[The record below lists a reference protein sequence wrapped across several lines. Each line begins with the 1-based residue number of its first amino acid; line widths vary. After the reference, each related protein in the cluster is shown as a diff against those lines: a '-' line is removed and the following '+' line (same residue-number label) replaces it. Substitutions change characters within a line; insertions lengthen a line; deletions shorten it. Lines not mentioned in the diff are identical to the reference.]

1 MFNFFIKDIEWAH
14 PWNFLWL
21 SVIPVLVIFYI
32 VRELYSF
39 NEGEIQFSSFRNFK
53 NIKPSLEELF
63 RHLAFVF
70 RILGLIFIVIV
81 IAQPQS
87 SSSWKNIKTE
97 GIDIIVSLDVSYSMM
112 AKDFTPNRIESAK
125 KVVINFID
133 GRPNDRIGLILFGGE
148 AFTQCPLTTDHKV
161 IKNMFDQ
168 VKCGM
173 LAQGTAVGL
182 GLADA
187 VARLQESKAKSKVVI
202 LVTDGVSNVGEIAP
216 LTAAE
221 IAKTF
226 GVRVYTVG
234 VGTKGKALMPVQ
246 IYPNG
251 QMEYDY
257 QEVEI
262 DEETM
267 TKIANM
273 TGGKYFR
280 ATNNKSLE
288 RIYKDIDKMEK
299 NIILE
304 KSFSNK
310 AELYLP
316 FALWAALFFMCE
328 FLCRYVFFRTNP

>member
-53 NIKPSLEELF
+53 DIKPSLVELF

-97 GIDIIVSLDVSYSMM
+97 GIDIVVSLDVSYSMM

-161 IKNMFDQ
+161 IKT
-168 VKCGM
+168 C
-173 LAQGTAVGL
+173 LI
-182 GLADA
+182 
-187 VARLQESKAKSKVVI
+187 R
-202 LVTDGVSNVGEIAP
+202 
-216 LTAAE
+216 
-221 IAKTF
+221 
-226 GVRVYTVG
+226 
-234 VGTKGKALMPVQ
+234 
-246 IYPNG
+246 
-251 QMEYDY
+251 
-257 QEVEI
+257 
-262 DEETM
+262 
-267 TKIANM
+267 
-273 TGGKYFR
+273 
-280 ATNNKSLE
+280 
-288 RIYKDIDKMEK
+288 
-299 NIILE
+299 
-304 KSFSNK
+304 
-310 AELYLP
+310 
-316 FALWAALFFMCE
+316 
-328 FLCRYVFFRTNP
+328 